1 MVAEIIVNST
11 AKQLNKTF
19 DYIIPK
25 TIEKQVKIGSRVFV
39 PFGRIKKQEGFV
51 IDIKEKSEFA
61 TREIIEVED
70 SILPE
75 GKIKLAKLM
84 ARKYFCNVSDCVK
97 LMLPPGTST
106 KNIDNRVKEKT
117 ANFVYLK
124 KSIDEIDLCLRS
136 GVIKS
141 PKQIRALEFLK
152 ENDGIYIVDLES
164 LTDTTRAVTKTLEKN
179 GYIEII
185 EKPIERNPFIN
196 KKVPKDSELQLNK
209 EQQYAYDKINTDIE
223 NNEYNEFLLYG
234 VTGSRKN
241 RSIFTTNKKCI
252 R

>member
-25 TIEKQVKIGSRVFV
+25 AIEKQLKIGSRVFV

-75 GKIKLAKLM
+75 EKIKLAKLM
-84 ARKYFCNVSDCVK
+84 ARKYFCNISDCVK

-106 KNIDNRVKEKT
+106 KNIDNRVKIKT

-124 KSIDEIDLCLRS
+124 KTIEEIEFDIEK

-141 PKQIRALEFLK
+141 PKQIRTLEFLK
-152 ENDGIYIVDLES
+152 ENDGIYIIDLES
-164 LTDTTRAVTKTLEKN
+164 LTDTTRAITKTLEKN

-196 KKVPKDSELQLNK
+196 KKVQKDSDLQLNE
-209 EQQYAYDKINTDIE
+209 EQQYAYNKINESIV

-234 VTGSRKN
+234 VTGSREN
-241 RSIFTTNKKCI
+241 
-252 R
+252 

>member
-25 TIEKQVKIGSRVFV
+25 SMEKQVVIGSRVFV

-51 IDIKEKSEFA
+51 IDIKETSEFA
-61 TREIIEVED
+61 NKEIIEIED
-70 SILPE
+70 SILPQE
-75 GKIKLAKLM
+75 KIKLAKLM
-84 ARKYFCNVSDCVK
+84 ARKYFCNISDCVK

-106 KNIDNRVKEKT
+106 KNIDNRTKEKT

-124 KSIDEIDLCLRS
+124 KDIEEIEFCIKQ
-136 GVIKS
+136 GKIKS
-141 PKQIRALEFLK
+141 PKQIRVLEFLK
-152 ENDGIYIVDLES
+152 ENDGIYVVDLEA
-164 LTDTTRAVTKTLEKN
+164 LTDTTRAITKTLEKN
-179 GYIEII
+179 GYLEIV
-185 EKPIERNPFIN
+185 EKPIERNPFVN
-196 KKVPKDSELQLNK
+196 KKVPKDSALNLNDEQKICFDKVTESIENK
-209 EQQYAYDKINTDIE
+209 EYK
-223 NNEYNEFLLYG
+223 EFLIYG

-241 RSIFTTNKKCI
+241 RSILTINKESF

>member
-19 DYIIPK
+19 DYLIPK
-25 TIEKQVKIGSRVFV
+25 NMEKHIKIGSRVFV

-51 IDIKEKSEFA
+51 IEIKQESGFA
-61 TREIIEVED
+61 NKEIIEIED

-75 GKIKLAKLM
+75 EKIKLAKLM
-84 ARKYFCNVSDCVK
+84 ARKYFCNISDCVK
-97 LMLPPGTST
+97 VMLPPGTST

-124 KSIDEIDLCLRS
+124 KDIEEIDFEIEQGKL
-136 GVIKS
+136 KS
-141 PKQIRALEFLK
+141 PKQIRILNFLK

-164 LTDTTRAVTKTLEKN
+164 LTDTTRAITKTLEKN
-179 GYIEII
+179 GYIEIV

-196 KKVPKDSELQLNK
+196 KKVEKDSALKLNK
-209 EQQYAYDKINTDIE
+209 EQQMCFDKVNECIEYDVHK
-223 NNEYNEFLLYG
+223 EFLLYG

-241 RSIFTTNKKCI
+241 RGVFATDKKCI

>member
-11 AKQLNKTF
+11 AKQLNKTY

-25 TIEKQVKIGSRVFV
+25 TIEKQIQIGSRVFV

-51 IDIKEKSEFA
+51 IDIKESSEFA
-61 TREIIEVED
+61 TREILEIED

-75 GKIKLAKLM
+75 EKINLAKLM
-84 ARKYFCNVSDCVK
+84 ARKYFCNISDCIK

-106 KNIDNRVKEKT
+106 KNVDNRIKTKT

-124 KSIDEIDLCLRS
+124 EDIEKIDFDIES
-136 GVIKS
+136 GKIKS
-141 PKQIRALEFLK
+141 PKQIRLLEFLK
-152 ENDGIYIVDLES
+152 ENNGIYIIDLES
-164 LTDTTRAVTKTLEKN
+164 LTDTSRAITKTLEKN

-196 KKVPKDSELQLNK
+196 KKVEKDKKLQLNN
-209 EQQYAYDKINTDIE
+209 EQKDSYDKVNDCIAKE
-223 NNEYNEFLLYG
+223 KYNEFLLYG

-241 RSIFTTNKKCI
+241 RGLFTTNRKCI
-252 R
+252 K

>member
-11 AKQLNKTF
+11 AKQLNKTY

-25 TIEKQVKIGSRVFV
+25 SIEKQIKVGSRVFV

-51 IDIKEKSEFA
+51 IDIKESSEFA
-61 TREIIEVED
+61 TREILEIED

-75 GKIKLAKLM
+75 DKINLAKLM
-84 ARKYFCNVSDCVK
+84 ARKYFCNISDCVK

-106 KNIDNRVKEKT
+106 KNVDNRIKTKT

-124 KSIDEIDLCLRS
+124 EDVEKIDSDIQN
-136 GVIKS
+136 GIIKS
-141 PKQIRALEFLK
+141 PKQVRILEFLK
-152 ENDGIYIVDLES
+152 ENDGIYIMDLET
-164 LTDTTRAVTKTLEKN
+164 LTDTSRAITKTLEKN

-196 KKVPKDSELQLNK
+196 KKVEKDKKLQLND
-209 EQQYAYDKINTDIE
+209 EQKNSYDKVNNSIE
-223 NNEYNEFLLYG
+223 QEKYNEFLLYG
-234 VTGSRKN
+234 ITGSRKN
-241 RSIFTTNKKCI
+241 RGLFAINRKCI
-252 R
+252 K